1 VEQEGFYH
9 ALHPM
14 SVCDNPES
22 VVGKVFQDKIRSR
35 YRYFFLRQKQVLF
48 HNHGICF

>member
-1 VEQEGFYH
+1 MEQEGFYH

-35 YRYFFLRQKQVLF
+35 YRYFFFKAEASSF
-48 HNHGICF
+48 P